1 MKSIKALGF
10 FLSPQS
16 RLLSARTYEVCVWSA
31 CQFPVP
37 VPPPGPRAQ
46 GSATPLFCGSIPN
59 GILSLYTAV
68 LFTRALN
75 AICREYGAI
84 WVADG
89 GVFFKAILGGGLFFR
104 LPTAIGGSGHGM
116 TPSLGLMGLT
126 KKHCASAGL

>member
-1 MKSIKALGF
+1 MVR
-10 FLSPQS
+10 LSVS
-16 RLLSARTYEVCVWSA
+16 CTSAPS
-31 CQFPVP
+31 
-37 VPPPGPRAQ
+37 RAQ
-46 GSATPLFCGSIPN
+46 GSGQRYTSSQMASFPY
-59 GILSLYTAV
+59 ILHYFLS
-68 LFTRALN
+68 RALN